1 MRVVGGF
8 DFGVVGFGGV
18 LVSASISVVGGGVV
32 LVTTGLV
39 VVEVEGAGGCGERGA
54 FLGCGVGC

>member
-18 LVSASISVVGGGVV
+18 LVSASISVVGGG
-32 LVTTGLV
+32 L
-39 VVEVEGAGGCGERGA
+39 CW
-54 FLGCGVGC
+54 